1 MRMSKHQGL
10 QKILV
15 GEIVF
20 DKDFHKIKKIHK
32 DVKDD
37 DDFNN
42 GRIYMI
48 YKDISDV
55 LCIGSTCTT
64 LKKCLSKFKKI
75 KNKRNE

>member
-32 DVKDD
+32 DVKMM
-37 DDFNN
+37 
-42 GRIYMI
+42 MI
-48 YKDISDV
+48 SIMVEYI
-55 LCIGSTCTT
+55 
-64 LKKCLSKFKKI
+64 
-75 KNKRNE
+75 